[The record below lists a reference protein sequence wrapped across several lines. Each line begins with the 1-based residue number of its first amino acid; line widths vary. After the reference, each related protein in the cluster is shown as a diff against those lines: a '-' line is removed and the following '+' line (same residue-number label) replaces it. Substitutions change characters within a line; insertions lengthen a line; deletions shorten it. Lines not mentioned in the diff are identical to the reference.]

1 MKSDARLLAGIP
13 VVAAIVDAGTF
24 AGAGQ
29 ALGLTQ
35 SGVSRA
41 IQRLEERLGARLFE
55 RNSQVMRLTETGQRF
70 CQEVIPQ
77 MARLQEAAEA
87 TVTGTT
93 AVRGRLRINL
103 DATFARTVLVPRL
116 AAFLSAYPALEL
128 DLVIRDQLG
137 DLIGDGF
144 DAAIRFG
151 EPEPSSLLARRLLQV
166 RVLTCASPAFL
177 EAHGRPASPRELSD
191 PRYPC
196 LLFRD
201 SVTGAPFP
209 WEFHQGKKV
218 ITVPVAGRIIL
229 NDPLTYTESCLAGL
243 GIAQLFELGVESLL
257 QSGALINLF
266 PRHSDERF
274 PLYAYHPSRHFI
286 PAKLRVFLDYIAAIS
301 QPSSKVEPPRAQS
314 GRAKATV

>member
-1 MKSDARLLAGIP
+1 VQPDARILTGIP

-41 IQRLEERLGARLFE
+41 VMRLEDRLGARLFE
-55 RNSQVMRLTETGQRF
+55 RNSKVMRLTETGKRF

-87 TVTGTT
+87 TVNGTT

-103 DATFARTVLVPRL
+103 DATFARTILVPRL
-116 AAFLSAYPALEL
+116 GTFLSTYPDLEL

-144 DAAIRFG
+144 EAAIRFG
-151 EPEPSSLLARRLLQV
+151 EPEPSSLVARRLLNV

-177 EAHGRPASPRELSD
+177 QAHGHPRTPRELSD
-191 PRYPC
+191 SRYPC
-196 LLFRD
+196 LLFRN

-209 WEFHQGKKV
+209 WEFHQGDK
-218 ITVPVAGRIIL
+218 IISVPVAGRIIL
-229 NDPLTYTESCLAGL
+229 NDPLTYTELCLAGL
-243 GIAQLFELGVESLL
+243 GIAQLFELGIEPLL
-257 QSGALINLF
+257 RSGALINLF
-266 PRHSDERF
+266 PKYSDERF
-274 PLYAYHPSRHFI
+274 PLYAYHPSRHFV
-286 PAKLRVFLDYIAAIS
+286 PAKLRAFLDYIAAIS
-301 QPSSKVEPPRAQS
+301 FSPPGIGKKMRDGTRTSSN
-314 GRAKATV
+314 

>member
-1 MKSDARLLAGIP
+1 VQPDARILTGIP

-24 AGAGQ
+24 AGAGR

-41 IQRLEERLGARLFE
+41 VMRLEDRLGARLFE
-55 RNSQVMRLTETGQRF
+55 RNSKVMRLTETGKRF

-87 TVTGTT
+87 TVNGTT

-116 AAFLSAYPALEL
+116 GTFLSTYPDLEL

-151 EPEPSSLLARRLLQV
+151 EPEPSSLVARRLLNV

-177 EAHGRPASPRELSD
+177 QAHGRPRTPRELSD
-191 PRYPC
+191 SRYPC
-196 LLFRD
+196 LLFRN

-209 WEFHQGKKV
+209 WEFHQGDK
-218 ITVPVAGRIIL
+218 IISVPMAGRIIL
-229 NDPLTYTESCLAGL
+229 NDPLTYTELCLAGL
-243 GIAQLFELGVESLL
+243 GIAQLFELGIESLL
-257 QSGALINLF
+257 HRGALINLF
-266 PRHSDERF
+266 PKYSDERF
-274 PLYAYHPSRHFI
+274 PLYAYHPSRHFV
-286 PAKLRVFLDYIAAIS
+286 PAKLRAFLDYIAAIS
-301 QPSSKVEPPRAQS
+301 LPNGQS
-314 GRAKATV
+314 T